1 MKNGLLKF
9 YSIFILASML
19 LFSYENK
26 ANNRER
32 NFIDKKEVNKEEGK
46 GKKSFRH
53 YSRSTNLC

>member
-1 MKNGLLKF
+1 MKNGLFKF

-26 ANNRER
+26 ANNHEK
-32 NFIDKKEVNKEEGK
+32 NYMDKKEVNKEEGK